1 MRAAIY
7 TRVSSDPRAE
17 GRSVGEQEAECRAF
31 CERQRWDVVQ
41 VFSDNDRSA
50 SKYAKKS
57 RPEYEQLLNYIGE
70 RRCDVLVTWESSRA
84 QRDLKA
90 YVVLSDACERAG
102 VLWSYRGKT
111 HDLSNPDDRMA
122 TGLDALLSERESG
135 VTRERVLRAMRANSA
150 AGRPHGKIPY
160 GYRREYDSSTGA
172 LVRQVVREDQA
183 AVIRECAQRFLSGE
197 APYAIAK
204 RLDAR
209 GVLPPRP
216 YKVVNGER
224 ERDPKVRW
232 NLTQVR
238 RLITNPAYIARR
250 VHRGEDVGEAD
261 WPAILDES
269 SFYQC
274 AAKLAD
280 PARKFSHDSAVKFL
294 LSGVAHCGVCGGRIK
309 VGRPR
314 GRDSY
319 VCHEKQCVARKVD
332 AVDDLVTEVV
342 LTRLENPD
350 ALALFAHK
358 DDSNVSD
365 ALERISE
372 LRARLD
378 GVYDVVADG
387 TVSAAALGR
396 IEPGVLQ
403 QIAEQEARLKRA
415 DVPTAIY
422 ELAGNPRDVW
432 PTLLLTQ
439 QRECL
444 KVLLDIRIMRTTN
457 GERIFN
463 KDAVIITWKGSA
475 ATEQVA

>member
-7 TRVSSDPRAE
+7 TRVSQDQAQ
-17 GRSVGEQEAECRAF
+17 GRSVSEQEAECRAVA
-31 CERQRWDVVQ
+31 QREGWEVVR
-41 VFSDNDRSA
+41 VFTDNDRSA
-50 SKYAKKS
+50 SRYAKKS
-57 RPEYEQLLNYIGE
+57 RPAYADLLRFIE
-70 RRCDVLVTWESSRA
+70 SSSCDVLVTWESSRA
-84 QRDLKA
+84 QRDLSA
-90 YVVLSDACERAG
+90 YVVLRDACERAG
-102 VLWSYRGKT
+102 VLWSYSGKT
-111 HDLSNPDDRMA
+111 YDLSKADDRMS
-122 TGLDALLSERESG
+122 TGLDALLSERESA
-135 VTRERVLRAMRANSA
+135 VTRERILRATRANAA

-160 GYRREYDSSTGA
+160 GYEREYDGATGA
-172 LVRQVVREDQA
+172 LVRQLVREDQA
-183 AVIRECAQRFLSGE
+183 AVIRECAKRFLSGE
-197 APYAIAK
+197 TPYAIAK
-204 RLDAR
+204 DLDTR

-216 YKVVNGER
+216 YKVVDGER
-224 ERDPKVRW
+224 VLDPTVHW
-232 NLTQVR
+232 NLTQIR

-269 SFYQC
+269 SLYQC
-274 AAKLAD
+274 VAKLAD

-294 LSGVAHCGVCGGRIK
+294 LSGIAHCGVCEGRIK

-319 VCHEKQCVARKVD
+319 VCHEKQCVARKVS
-332 AVDDLVTEVV
+332 AVDDLVTEVA

-350 ALALFAHK
+350 ALALFSHE
-358 DDSNVSD
+358 DDSHVSD

-378 GVYDVVADG
+378 GVYDAVADG

-403 QIAEQEARLKRA
+403 QIGEQEARLKRA

-422 ELAGNPRDVW
+422 ELAKNPRDVW
-432 PTLLLTQ
+432 PTLSLTQ

-444 KVLLDIRIMRTTN
+444 KVIMDIRIMRTTN

-463 KDAVIITWKGSA
+463 KDAVLITWKGSD
-475 ATEQVA
+475 ATEQAA